1 MRQVKVHMDD
11 ALYDCMNE
19 VLYTDETVSAFM
31 RAAIR
36 REYTYR
42 TLIKEMIA
50 EAHQQVIVIGNQ
62 HIPIIS
68 NETNKAS

>member
-19 VLYTDETVSAFM
+19 VLYTDETISSFM

-50 EAHQQVIVIGNQ
+50 EAQQVIVIGNQ
-62 HIPIIS
+62 HIPIIQ